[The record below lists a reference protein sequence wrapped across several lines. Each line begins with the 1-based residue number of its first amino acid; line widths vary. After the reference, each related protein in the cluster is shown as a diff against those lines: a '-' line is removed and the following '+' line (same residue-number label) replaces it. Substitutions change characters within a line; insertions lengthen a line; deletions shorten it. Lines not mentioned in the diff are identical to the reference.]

1 MLRKKSNN
9 SKTIMQTWRKFINE
23 GAVETEVET
32 VNKNVDA
39 GDWIIRAM
47 TRAGEEYVVKQDK
60 FPKLYDTNPVGNGP
74 DGFMIYNVKPDMR
87 TGIVIDSNLA
97 SKLSQFSGST
107 HESPVEMEE
116 FRDWLSENAMT
127 VNVQKHKQ
135 AFAKQ
140 AQGGEEVKTFVEKS
154 GTSELMRF
162 KAPWFQYRGETMP
175 VKINDVLII
184 NDKEVYRIARA
195 EFDQTYEFV

>member
-1 MLRKKSNN
+1 MLNKKSNN
-9 SKTIMQTWRKFINE
+9 TKLIMETWRRFMNE
-23 GAVETEVET
+23 GSVATEVET
-32 VNKNVDA
+32 VNKNVNA

-47 TRAGEEYVVKQDK
+47 TRAGEEYVVKEDK

-97 SKLSQFSGST
+97 SKLSRFSEST

-116 FRDWLSENAMT
+116 FRDWLNKNAKT
-127 VNVQKHKQ
+127 VKVQKHKQ

-140 AQGGEEVKTFVEKS
+140 AQGGETIETRVEKS
-154 GTSELMRF
+154 GTQELMRF
-162 KAPWFQYRGETMP
+162 KAPWFQYGGETMP
-175 VKINDVLII
+175 VKMNDVLII